1 MPIEQSYNFRRIND
15 DLSTSGVV
23 GAERLRE
30 LSAEGYEVVIN
41 LLPDSSEQAV
51 ADECDIVESQ
61 GIEYV
66 HIPVDFQHPAVSDF
80 QAFSRALDAT
90 QGKKIHIHCA
100 ANYRVSAFYA
110 HYARVHRLWSETE
123 AESFVHSLWEP
134 QDYSGWPELIAALGI
149 ATT

>member
-1 MPIEQSYNFRRIND
+1 MSIEQSYNFRRIND
-15 DLSTSGVV
+15 ELSTSGVV

-30 LSAEGYEVVIN
+30 LSAEGYAVVIN

-51 ADECDIVESQ
+51 ADEYDIVESQ

-80 QAFSRALDAT
+80 HAFARALDAA
-90 QGKKIHIHCA
+90 QGKKTHIHCA

-110 HYARVHRLWSETE
+110 HYARAHKHWSETE
-123 AESFVHSLWEP
+123 AESFIHSLWEP
-134 QDYSGWPELIAALGI
+134 QDYSGWPEFIAALRDGV
-149 ATT
+149 